1 MALTSFIEHLAQ
13 VEGSI
18 VNGNNAQRGL
28 LELEANDPILDYC
41 EETVIRSDGQLN
53 EETALLL
60 SRYGYQLSVKEEDDL
75 GVISAQLKLRTGDS
89 IIF

>member
-1 MALTSFIEHLAQ
+1 MALTSFIEHLAE

-18 VNGNNAQRGL
+18 VNGNHAQRGL
-28 LELEANDPILDYC
+28 LELGQDSPILDYC

-53 EETALLL
+53 EETATLLK
-60 SRYGYQLSVKEEDDL
+60 RHGYELSVKEEDDY
-75 GVISAQLKLRTGDS
+75 GVVHAQLRLRTGDS